1 MTPSVPSAP
10 PFFHAAG
17 PSRGVLQA
25 VAVVLAALAV
35 YAPSLTGG
43 LVYDDYVLVEANP
56 WIRSATTL
64 GDVFTQQLFGFVPGA
79 SASAA
84 FYRPLTHVLL
94 LAVHGVAGT
103 SPWAYHLVSLVLHTV
118 ASLLV
123 WVLARRVLDGQRPG
137 AGLVA
142 GLLFA
147 VHPVHVEAV
156 AWVSAVMD
164 VAATTAGLGMLAC
177 LALRP
182 LRPGRAVAGAGL
194 WLVALLFK
202 EVSAVLPGMLL
213 TWELMDRAPPS
224 AERRREWAWRYGPL
238 VLTGAV
244 YLALRLHAVGFSTVN
259 SGWASLPPGLALFN
273 ALPLLAEHARL
284 LVLPSGLSV
293 LHPFEPVTSLASG
306 RAWVG
311 LGVALGLVA
320 GLVVLRRR
328 APGAWLGLAWLV
340 LPLLPALH
348 LRALGESAV
357 SERYDYLPSV
367 GFCLVVA
374 AAWGAW
380 NARARRETTS
390 SWALLPT
397 AVAGAVLLAATARA
411 ATQVGVWQDEVSL
424 WANAVE
430 VSPEAPTP
438 HYQLGDALLREGR
451 VDEALPALEHAVRL
465 RPTHPST
472 VNALAQALIKSGQP
486 ARARE
491 LLEAALVGMPE
502 NFGLHYRLGEALHA
516 LRDDAAAT
524 RAFQEA
530 VRLAPASAEARVALG
545 ESLLRTGNAQEALAP
560 LEEARRLAPEAP
572 AVLEVLARV
581 HRALGHEAQA
591 REHEAAA
598 ARAGGSAP

>member
-1 MTPSVPSAP
+1 M
-10 PFFHAAG
+10 
-17 PSRGVLQA
+17 
-25 VAVVLAALAV
+25 AVVLAALAV
-35 YAPSLTGG
+35 YAPALTGG

-56 WIRSATTL
+56 WIRSAAAL
-64 GDVFTQQLFGFVPGA
+64 GDIFTQQLFGFVPSA

-84 FYRPLTHVLL
+84 FYRPMTHVLL

-103 SPWAYHLVSLVLHTV
+103 APWGYHLMSLLLHTV

-177 LALRP
+177 VAIRP
-182 LRPGRAVAGAGL
+182 LRPVRAVAGAGL

-213 TWELMDRAPPS
+213 AWELVDRAPPS
-224 AERRREWAWRYGPL
+224 AEHKREWAWRYGPL
-238 VLTGAV
+238 VLAGTV
-244 YLALRLHAVGFSTVN
+244 YLALRLHAVGGAMVN
-259 SGWASLPPGLALFN
+259 SGWASVPPGLALFN

-293 LHPFEPVTSLASG
+293 LHPFELVTSLTAV

-311 LGVALGLVA
+311 LGVALGVAA
-320 GLVVLRRR
+320 GLVLLRRR
-328 APGAWLGLAWLV
+328 VPGAWLGLAWLI

-367 GFCLVVA
+367 GFCLGVA

-380 NARARRETTS
+380 SARARREAAS
-390 SWALLPT
+390 SGALVP
-397 AVAGAVLLAATARA
+397 AVVAGAVLLAATARA

-430 VSPEAPTP
+430 VSPDAPSP
-438 HYQLGDALLREGR
+438 HYQLGSALLREER

-465 RPTHPST
+465 RPHD
-472 VNALAQALIKSGQP
+472 ALAVDALARGLLKAGQP

-502 NFGLHYRLGEALHA
+502 QSGLHYRLGEAL
-516 LRDDAAAT
+516 R
-524 RAFQEA
+524 
-530 VRLAPASAEARVALG
+530 ALG
-545 ESLLRTGNAQEALAP
+545 EDEAAARALRQAATLAP
-560 LEEARRLAPEAP
+560 GSADAW
-572 AVLEVLARV
+572 
-581 HRALGHEAQA
+581 RALGETLLRLGRAKEALDPLEKARALSPDTPGVLQA
-591 REHEAAA
+591 LARAHHALGDEARAVEHEAAA
-598 ARAGGSAP
+598 ARAGASKP

>member
-1 MTPSVPSAP
+1 M
-10 PFFHAAG
+10 
-17 PSRGVLQA
+17 A
-25 VAVVLAALAV
+25 VMLAALAV
-35 YAPSLTGG
+35 YAPALTGG
-43 LVYDDYVLVEANP
+43 LVYDDYVLVEVNP
-56 WIRSATTL
+56 WIRSAATL
-64 GDVFTQQLFGFVPGA
+64 GNAFTQPLFGFVPGA
-79 SASAA
+79 SANSV
-84 FYRPLTHVLL
+84 FYRPLTHVVL
-94 LAVHGVAGT
+94 LAVHGVAGE
-103 SPWAYHLVSLVLHTV
+103 SPWAYHLVPVVLHAV

-123 WVLARRVLDGQRPG
+123 WVLARRVLDDPRPG

-202 EVSAVLPGMLL
+202 EVAAVLPGMLL
-213 TWELMDRAPPS
+213 AWELMDRAPPS
-224 AERRREWAWRYGPL
+224 AERKREWAWRYGPL
-238 VLTGAV
+238 VLAGAV
-244 YLALRLHAVGFSTVN
+244 YLALRLHAVGLSMVS
-259 SGWASLPPGLALFN
+259 SGWASVPPGLALFN

-293 LHPFEPVTSLASG
+293 LHPFEPITSLTAV

-311 LGVALGLVA
+311 LGVALGVVA
-320 GLVVLRRR
+320 GLVLLRRR

-367 GFCLVVA
+367 GFCLGVA
-374 AAWGAW
+374 AAWGVW
-380 NARARRETTS
+380 NARARREAAS
-390 SWALLPT
+390 PGALLPT
-397 AVAGAVLLAATARA
+397 AVAGAVLLAATASA

-438 HYQLGDALLREGR
+438 HYQLGEALLREGR
-451 VDEALPALEHAVRL
+451 VDEALPALEHALRL

-472 VNALAQALIKSGQP
+472 VTALAQALIKSGQP

-502 NFGLHYRLGEALHA
+502 QSGLHYRLGEAL
-516 LRDDAAAT
+516 R
-524 RAFQEA
+524 
-530 VRLAPASAEARVALG
+530 ALG
-545 ESLLRTGNAQEALAP
+545 EDEAAARALRQAATLAP
-560 LEEARRLAPEAP
+560 GSADAW
-572 AVLEVLARV
+572 
-581 HRALGHEAQA
+581 RALGETLLRLGRAKEALDPLEKARALSPDTPGVLQA
-591 REHEAAA
+591 LARAHHALGDEARAVEHEAAA
-598 ARAGGSAP
+598 ARAGASKP

>member
-1 MTPSVPSAP
+1 MPSAP
-10 PFFHAAG
+10 PLSHAAG
-17 PSRGVLQA
+17 PSREGLQA

-35 YAPSLTGG
+35 YAPALTGG

-56 WIRSATTL
+56 WIRSAAAL
-64 GDVFTQQLFGFVPGA
+64 GDIFTQQLFGFVPSA

-84 FYRPLTHVLL
+84 FYRPMTHVLL

-103 SPWAYHLVSLVLHTV
+103 APWGYHLMSLLLHTV

-177 LALRP
+177 VAIRP
-182 LRPGRAVAGAGL
+182 LRPVRAVAGAGL

-213 TWELMDRAPPS
+213 AWELVDRPPPS
-224 AERRREWAWRYGPL
+224 AEHKREWAWRYGPL
-238 VLTGAV
+238 VLAGTV
-244 YLALRLHAVGFSTVN
+244 YLALRLHAVGGAMVN
-259 SGWASLPPGLALFN
+259 SGWASVPPGLALFN

-293 LHPFEPVTSLASG
+293 LHPFELVTSLTAV

-311 LGVALGLVA
+311 LGVALGVAA
-320 GLVVLRRR
+320 GLVRLRRR
-328 APGAWLGLAWLV
+328 VPGAWLGLAWLM

-367 GFCLVVA
+367 GFCLGVA

-380 NARARRETTS
+380 SARARREAAS
-390 SWALLPT
+390 SGALVP
-397 AVAGAVLLAATARA
+397 AVVAGAVLLAATASA

-430 VSPEAPTP
+430 VSPDAPTP
-438 HYQLGDALLREGR
+438 HYQLGSALLREGR

-465 RPTHPST
+465 RPTHPPT
-472 VNALAQALIKSGQP
+472 VNALARALIKAGQP

-491 LLEAALVGMPE
+491 LLEAALVGMPDQS
-502 NFGLHYRLGEALHA
+502 GIHYQLGEALHA

-530 VRLAPASAEARVALG
+530 VRLAPTSVDARVSLG
-545 ESLLRTGNAQEALAP
+545 ESLLRTGHAQEALVS
-560 LEEARRLAPEAP
+560 LEEARRLAPDAP
-572 AVLEVLARV
+572 AVLGALGRV